1 MGAEVGIGVGGDV
14 GFGIGA
20 AVVGIAVGAMREH
33 KGGVSVVFPR

>member
-1 MGAEVGIGVGGDV
+1 MGAEVGIGDGGGV